1 MPCPKGAHEAMPIK
15 FICTRCRIEA
25 DPREERY
32 LPGDWD
38 EFRVKAVGTVHL
50 CEECRH
56 SLAQW
61 LSSGL
66 MSLPKGGPHD
76 QH

>member
-1 MPCPKGAHEAMPIK
+1 MPIK

-38 EFRVKAVGTVHL
+38 EFRVKSVGTVHL
-50 CEECRH
+50 CKECR
-56 SLAQW
+56 QEFKGW
-61 LSSGL
+61 LSTAPGL
-66 MSLPKGGPHD
+66 RTSPKGGPHD